1 MARYS
6 NANIRKLLHES
17 DNAPTSDEKGEILED
32 LVKYLFDKVPG
43 VSFHKKNVL
52 DGVRAHELDVVFK
65 NDKRVSD
72 LYFLDFVI
80 ITECKNTGHRLGS
93 MGVRWFIDKLRD
105 CGVSTGILISLSGIT
120 GVADGVSNAHSE
132 VIYAVVRDKVSVL
145 ILSREEIEILTTT
158 DELVNLLQD
167 KILSLTIERTVL

>member
-6 NANIRKLLHES
+6 NPHIKKLLQDS
-17 DNAPTSDEKGEILED
+17 DNAPTTDEKGDILEQ
-32 LVKYLFDKVPG
+32 LTVYLFDKVPG
-43 VSFHKKNVL
+43 VRFYKKNVL

-72 LYFLDFVI
+72 LYFLDFVV
-80 ITECKNTGHRLGS
+80 ITECKNTANRLGS
-93 MGVRWFIDKLRD
+93 AGVRWFIDKLRD

-132 VIYAVVRDKVSVL
+132 LINAVIRDKVSVL
-145 ILSREEIEILTTT
+145 LLSREEIEVLTNT

-167 KILSLTIERTVL
+167 KILALTIERTVL

>member
-1 MARYS
+1 M
-6 NANIRKLLHES
+6 HDS
-17 DNAPTSDEKGEILED
+17 DNALTSDAKGDLLEE
-32 LVKYLFDKVPG
+32 LVKYLFDKIPG

-72 LYFLDFVI
+72 CYFLDFVI
-80 ITECKNTGHRLGS
+80 ITECKNTGRRLGS

-105 CGVSTGILISLSGIT
+105 RGVSIGILISLSGIT
-120 GVADGVSNAHSE
+120 GLADGISNAHSE
-132 VIYAVVRDKVSVL
+132 VINALIRDKVSIL

>member
-6 NANIRKLLHES
+6 NAHIRKLLNDS
-17 DNAPTSDEKGEILED
+17 DNAPTADKKGDILEE
-32 LVKYLFDKVPG
+32 LAKYLFDKIRG

-65 NDKRVSD
+65 NDKRISD

-105 CGVSTGILISLSGIT
+105 CGVSAGILISLSGIT
-120 GVADGVSNAHSE
+120 GVADGISNAHSE
-132 VIYAVVRDKVSVL
+132 VINAVIRDKVSVL
-145 ILSREEIEILTTT
+145 LLSREEIEVLKNT

>member
-6 NANIRKLLHES
+6 NAYIRKLLNNS
-17 DNAPTSDEKGEILED
+17 DAAVTADEKGDILEE
-32 LVKYLFDKVPG
+32 LAKYLFNKVPG

-65 NDKRVSD
+65 NDKRISD

-120 GVADGVSNAHSE
+120 GAADGISNAHSE
-132 VIYAVVRDKVSVL
+132 VINAVIRDKVSVL
-145 ILSREEIEILTTT
+145 LLSRQEIEVLSTT

-167 KILSLTIERTVL
+167 KILSLTIERTVI

>member
-6 NANIRKLLHES
+6 NAKIRRLLHES
-17 DNAPTSDEKGEILED
+17 DTAPNTDVKGDKLEE

-43 VSFHKKNVL
+43 VNFYKKNVL

-65 NDKRVSD
+65 NDKRSSD

-80 ITECKNTGHRLGS
+80 ITECKNTGNRLGS
-93 MGVRWFIDKLRD
+93 IGVRWFIDKLRD

-132 VIYAVVRDKVSVL
+132 VINAVIRDKVSVL
-145 ILSREEIEILTTT
+145 ILTREEIEPLTTT
-158 DELVNLLQD
+158 DELVNILTD
-167 KILSLTIERTVL
+167 KILSLAIERTVL

>member
-6 NANIRKLLHES
+6 NSNIKKLLHDS
-17 DNAPTSDEKGEILED
+17 DNALTSDAKGDLLEE
-32 LVKYLFDKVPG
+32 LVKYLFDKIPG

-72 LYFLDFVI
+72 CYFLDFVI
-80 ITECKNTGHRLGS
+80 ITECKNTGRRLGS

-105 CGVSTGILISLSGIT
+105 RGVSIGILISLSGIT
-120 GVADGVSNAHSE
+120 GLADGISNAHSE
-132 VIYAVVRDKVSVL
+132 VINALIRDKVSIL

>member
-6 NANIRKLLHES
+6 NQHIRKLLQDS
-17 DNAPTSDEKGEILED
+17 DDAPTADEKGDILEQ
-32 LVKYLFDKVPG
+32 LTVYLFDKVPG
-43 VSFHKKNVL
+43 VRFHKKNVL

-80 ITECKNTGHRLGS
+80 ITECKNTASRLGS
-93 MGVRWFIDKLRD
+93 AGVRWFIDKLRD

-132 VIYAVVRDKVSVL
+132 VINAVIRDKVSVL
-145 ILSREEIEILTTT
+145 LLSREEIEVLTNT

-167 KILSLTIERTVL
+167 KILALTIERTVL

>member
-6 NANIRKLLHES
+6 NPNIRRLLHES
-17 DNAPTSDEKGEILED
+17 DTAPSSDVKGDKLEE
-32 LVKYLFDKVPG
+32 LVKYLFDKIPG
-43 VSFHKKNVL
+43 VNFHKKNVL

-80 ITECKNTGHRLGS
+80 ITECKNTANRLGS
-93 MGVRWFIDKLRD
+93 NGVRWFISKLQDR
-105 CGVSTGILISLSGIT
+105 GLSNGILISLSGIT

-132 VIYAVVRDKVSVL
+132 VINAVTRDKISVL
-145 ILSREEIEILTTT
+145 VLTRPDIENLTTT
-158 DELVNLLQD
+158 NELVDLLQD
-167 KILSLTIERTVL
+167 KILSLTIERTV